1 MAGKSRRVA
10 SRQSQLTRRKKRQQ
24 RGPSGIPA
32 TAGQPVSV
40 AVDTGTD
47 DSAGTLPHTATQPAP
62 AANLGATAVPAAT
75 APSSTRSPSRA
86 REERL
91 SAYSYMGPELRRILI
106 MAATGF
112 AVLIALT
119 FVF

>member
-32 TAGQPVSV
+32 AGDQPVGV
-40 AVDTGTD
+40 VDDTGVE
-47 DSAGTLPHTATQPAP
+47 DSVGTLPRAASQPS
-62 AANLGATAVPAAT
+62 AAAVATASPAVPS
-75 APSSTRSPSRA
+75 PSPSMSPSRA

-91 SAYSYMGPELRRILI
+91 SAYTYTGPELRRILI
-106 MAATGF
+106 MASAGF

-119 FVF
+119 FVL

>member
-32 TAGQPVSV
+32 TEGGPVSV
-40 AVDTGTD
+40 AEDTGAD
-47 DSAGTLPHTATQPAP
+47 DSAGTLPSAAPQSATAAV
-62 AANLGATAVPAAT
+62 AKAVPATAARSQT
-75 APSSTRSPSRA
+75 RAPSRSRD
-86 REERL
+86 ERPA
-91 SAYSYMGPELRRILI
+91 AYTYTAPELRRILV

-119 FVF
+119 FVL

>member
-40 AVDTGTD
+40 VEDTAAD
-47 DSAGTLPHTATQPAP
+47 DPAATPPSAAPQPA
-62 AANLGATAVPAAT
+62 AVGATAVRAAT
-75 APSSTRSPSRA
+75 APSPARAPSRS
-86 REERL
+86 RDERPA
-91 SAYSYMGPELRRILI
+91 AYTYTGAELRRILV
-106 MAATGF
+106 MATTGF

-119 FVF
+119 FVL

>member
-32 TAGQPVSV
+32 AGGIPVGV
-40 AVDTGTD
+40 VEDNGADDT
-47 DSAGTLPHTATQPAP
+47 AGTLASAEAQPAG
-62 AANLGATAVPAAT
+62 AAVATAAPAT
-75 APSSTRSPSRA
+75 AAPSQTRHPSRP
-86 REERL
+86 REERP
-91 SAYSYMGPELRRILI
+91 SANTYMMPEIRRILI
-106 MAATGF
+106 MATVGF

-119 FVF
+119 FLL